1 MDAGTTEARRIQW
14 RRVDKYCLQGD
25 GYSISRANVGPGVS
39 YHLWRD
45 PRREPDA
52 GIKEH
57 VRGVYQRRM
66 PDLLRTINLP
76 DAEDEAASLA
86 AVEELK
92 GHAEACLWADRTGG
106 V

>member
-25 GYSISRANVGPGVS
+25 GYSISRANVGAGVS

-45 PRREPDA
+45 PKRPPDA
-52 GIKEH
+52 RIKAE
-57 VRGVYQRRM
+57 VRGEYVDEY

-76 DAEDEAASLA
+76 DVEDEPARLRAI
-86 AVEELK
+86 EELK

>member
-1 MDAGTTEARRIQW
+1 MSW

-25 GYSISRANVGPGVS
+25 GYSISSANVGAGVS

-66 PDLLRTINLP
+66 PDLLRTINLL
-76 DAEDEAASLA
+76 DVEDEPARLRAI
-86 AVEELK
+86 EELK
-92 GHAEACLWADRTGG
+92 GHAEACLLADRTGG
-106 V
+106 A

>member
-25 GYSISRANVGPGVS
+25 GYSISRANVGAGVS

-45 PRREPDA
+45 PKRPPDA
-52 GIKEH
+52 RIKAA
-57 VRGVYQRRM
+57 VRGEYVDEY

-76 DAEDEAASLA
+76 DVEDEPARLWAI
-86 AVEELK
+86 EELK

-106 V
+106 A